1 MPTPRLA
8 LLALAVCAITLAAC
22 DEARTIDAPEGSS
35 SAESCSICHGFPP
48 PAPHPQSQS
57 CFTCH
62 PATVDAENRIIPG
75 GPHANGVKDV
85 SVVGHPDGY
94 VASHSGDAIAD
105 IQSCSACHGTD
116 YDGGL
121 AQAVSPGVEASCNDC
136 HAAQLQVQNWQSNCT
151 FCHGTRDPAFTFDNL
166 PKAAPPQGV
175 RQGSAT
181 TDPQVGAH
189 QKHLGNGSEWSNGFQ
204 CQTCHTLNGSLA
216 HLDGNAPVEFGALPL
231 ASAEGVTPTF
241 TKSGQ
246 TCAVYCHGS
255 SLEGGAATQPVWTSS
270 LACNSCH
277 GLPPSSGPEALPT
290 AHRFHA
296 VDLGV
301 GCSACHAGYDT
312 ASVNKATHV
321 NGTREVVFAGVT
333 INGWDCNTCHAL
345 R

>member
-8 LLALAVCAITLAAC
+8 LLALAACAITLAAC
-22 DEARTIDAPEGSS
+22 DEARTIDDAESS

-62 PATVDAENRIIPG
+62 PATVDAENRLIPG
-75 GPHANGVKDV
+75 GPHANGVTDV
-85 SVVGHPDGY
+85 SFGHPDGY
-94 VASHSGDAIAD
+94 VASHSGDAIAN
-105 IQSCSACHGTD
+105 IQSCTACHGTD
-116 YDGGL
+116 YDGGI
-121 AQAVSPGVEASCNDC
+121 AQVSCNAC

-151 FCHGTRDPAFTFDNL
+151 FCHGTRDPAFTFDDL
-166 PKAAPPQGV
+166 AKAAPPQGV

-189 QKHLGNGSEWSNGFQ
+189 QKHLGNGSVLSNGFQ

-216 HLDGNAPVEFGALPL
+216 HLDGTAPVEFGALPL
-231 ASAEGVTPTF
+231 ASADGVTPTF

-255 SLEGGAATQPVWTSS
+255 SLEGGTATQPVWTGS
-270 LACNSCH
+270 LACGSCH
-277 GLPPSSGPEALPT
+277 GTPPPSGPEALPT
-290 AHRFHA
+290 AHRLHA

-301 GCSACHAGYDT
+301 GCGDCHAGYDA

-333 INGWDCNTCHAL
+333 INGWDCGTCHAL